1 MTTDTFSFQQELCEG
16 LSRIIHS
23 ARAYESGR
31 AVLLP
36 TRDRDFAM
44 QIVREIATRENVS
57 LYHYS
62 MASRRQYQPERRAFT
77 PAGGALH
84 DPHELLYAA
93 SQLRGSAVVILED
106 FLRFVSDAQGDPRA
120 RAELS
125 QMLSHEH
132 RCGGHV
138 YIFMASPEAEAL
150 VPSPLRNL
158 FQRLEVPLPRADE
171 LEFIAR
177 EEIAAALARQRHA
190 VDASVIRQ
198 WAKAIAPELP
208 GLTQCSARYA
218 LRDALGPVTDLPG
231 ARVRLAQRKA
241 QQLSQ
246 ELSMDMLD
254 TKNVEPPIGLDNV
267 YRYVEV
273 HRARIGVPG
282 RNRCKGILLV
292 GPPGTGKTMLA
303 RYIGGHLGLNTVEFR
318 ISSLMNSY
326 VGETEQRFARAFAVC
341 DAMSPVVIF
350 VDELEKIFGEQGG
363 ERDGG
368 TMMRA
373 TAGVLSWM
381 SDSEAP
387 NFIVATANS
396 VTRMGE
402 IGKTMTRKGRID
414 RLFFVDVPGQRARAK
429 ILERLLEDRAGF
441 DSAELARLAAS
452 TERFSGVDLRA
463 IVEDGTAQALHSG
476 RPLSPSDL
484 EREIERNR
492 LRVDC
497 LYEEFNP
504 LRRWAQLNCEP
515 AGPTD

>member
-1 MTTDTFSFQQELCEG
+1 MTVNTFSFQQELCES

-31 AVLLP
+31 AILLP
-36 TRDRDFAM
+36 TRDRDFAL
-44 QIVREIATRENVS
+44 QIVREVATGENVP

-62 MASRRQYQPERRAFT
+62 MASRRQYQPERRSFA
-77 PAGGALH
+77 PAGDALH
-84 DPHELLYAA
+84 DPHELLYSAA
-93 SQLRGSAVVILED
+93 QLRGAAVVILED

-120 RAELS
+120 RAQLS

-132 RCGGHV
+132 HCGGHV
-138 YIFMASPEAEAL
+138 YVFMVSPEAETL

-190 VDASVIRQ
+190 VDAAVIRE

-208 GLTQCSARYA
+208 GLTQCSARNA
-218 LRDALGPVTDLPG
+218 LRDALGPATDLPG
-231 ARVRLAQRKA
+231 ARVLLAQRKA

-246 ELSMDMLD
+246 ELSMDILD
-254 TKNVEPPIGLDNV
+254 TAHVEPPIGLDNV
-267 YRYVEV
+267 YRYIEV
-273 HRARIGVPG
+273 QRARIGVPG

-303 RYIGGHLGLNTVEFR
+303 RYVGSHLRLNAVEFR

-341 DAMSPVVIF
+341 DAMSPVVVFI
-350 VDELEKIFGEQGG
+350 DELEKIFGEQGG

-387 NFIVATANS
+387 NFVVATANS

-414 RLFFVDVPGQRARAK
+414 RLFFVDVPGHRARVK
-429 ILERLLEDRAGF
+429 ILERLLDGHTGF
-441 DSAELARLAAS
+441 DADEVARLAGRS
-452 TERFSGVDLRA
+452 ERFSGVDLLA
-463 IVEDGTAQALHSG
+463 VVDDGVAQALHEG
-476 RPLSPSDL
+476 RPLSPADL

-492 LRVDC
+492 LRVDS

-515 AGPTD
+515 AGPVD